1 MDRIATIFL
10 TIVVFIGIVR
20 PSFADEKQTPCSRIL
35 FILDA
40 SYSML
45 TKWEGGRKIDVSK
58 QIIGKIIDSLAQ
70 YSNVQV
76 ALRVYGHQK
85 PVPPQ
90 DCSDTKL
97 EVPFS
102 EGNHQALKDF
112 LFRIQARGTTPIARS
127 LQEAAN
133 DFPDDNCRHVIILL
147 TDGIESCD
155 GDPCAVSLELQKQGI
170 VLEPFVVGIGL
181 DVGFR
186 QTFECVGKYYDAVNE
201 SKFDEIMG
209 IIITQAINTTSA
221 QVNLLDASGLPT
233 GTNVNMTFYD
243 RKSGAVR
250 YNYLH
255 TLNYRG
261 NPDTLFLDPGYAYRL
276 KIHTLPPLWL
286 DSLALQNGIHNVF
299 AVDAPMGHLTVKDPK
314 GVINQPVKVLVK
326 QTTSGETVHIQNIGE
341 KVQYLTGDYQ
351 LDILTTPTITIDSVN
366 IRQSHTTTV
375 DIPRPGI
382 VNFVNNSEGQG
393 GIYKHTPEGLI
404 MIQPFPDNMRFFS
417 ITLQPGKYM
426 AMFRP
431 IGKQETLAVI
441 KREFEV
447 KQGEI
452 IRVLLY

>member
-1 MDRIATIFL
+1 M
-10 TIVVFIGIVR
+10 
-20 PSFADEKQTPCSRIL
+20 ADERQTPCSRIL

-40 SYSML
+40 SYSMVA
-45 TKWEGGRKIDVSK
+45 KWESGRKIDVSK
-58 QIIGKIIDSLAQ
+58 RIIGKIIDSLER
-70 YSNVQV
+70 YPNVQV

-102 EGNHQALKDF
+102 QGNHQALKDF
-112 LFRIQARGTTPIARS
+112 LFRIQPRGTTPIARS
-127 LQEAAN
+127 LEEAAN

-155 GDPCAVSLELQKQGI
+155 GDPCAVSLELQRRGI

-186 QTFECVGKYYDAVNE
+186 RTFECVGKFYDAVNE

-209 IIITQAINTTSA
+209 IIITQALNTTSA
-221 QVNLLDASGLPT
+221 QVNLLDAFELPT

-243 RKSGAVR
+243 RKSNAVR

-261 NPDTLFLDPGYAYRL
+261 NPDTLFLDPGYEYRA
-276 KIHTLPPLWL
+276 KIHTLPPIWI
-286 DSLALQNGIHNVF
+286 DSVVLQKGIHNVF
-299 AVDAPMGHLTVKDPK
+299 AVNASMGHLVIKDPK

-326 QTTSGETVHIQNIGE
+326 QLKGGETVHIQNIGE
-341 KVQYLTGDYQ
+341 KVQYLAGDYQ

-404 MIQPFPDNMRFFS
+404 MIQAFPDNMRFFS